1 MNIYESI
8 KENLLEAEEDEF
20 EETDVEMGFPEEGT
34 EPEEMSDEEVEEE
47 KQDDAEDIVEDE
59 VEEPFYATDERFDEL
74 REILEPL
81 EFRLLLINDKYL
93 VVGRLNGAD
102 VEILKQNQVAK
113 DDDSESLESAE
124 EEKPATETFGF
135 VEAPDKL
142 EDLLTFGTLYEDPD
156 LVEEG
161 EEALEPNHEAIVS
174 FLKTLLPEEAKEDV
188 EDKEEEKEEDEL
200 EEVNVEPEEE

>member
-8 KENLLEAEEDEF
+8 KENLLEAEDDNEF
-20 EETDVEMGFPEEGT
+20 EETEFGMEEELPEE
-34 EPEEMSDEEVEEE
+34 EPNEMSDEEADVE
-47 KQDDAEDIVEDE
+47 KQEDAKDIVEDE

-102 VEILKQNQVAK
+102 VEILKQNPK
-113 DDDSESLESAE
+113 NDE
-124 EEKPATETFGF
+124 EEDTAETFGF
-135 VEAPDKL
+135 VVAPDKL
-142 EDLLTFGTLYEDPD
+142 EELLTFGTLYENPD

-161 EEALEPNHEAIVS
+161 EKALEPDHEAIVN
-174 FLKTLLPEEAKEDV
+174 FLNTLLPSEDKEEI
-188 EDKEEEKEEDEL
+188 EDKEEEKEEAKEEELDEV
-200 EEVNVEPEEE
+200 EVEPEKEGEEEEE

>member
-8 KENLLEAEEDEF
+8 KENLLEAEDDDEF
-20 EETDVEMGFPEEGT
+20 EETEVKMEVPEEGT
-34 EPEEMSDEEVEEE
+34 EPEEMTDKEVEEE
-47 KQDDAEDIVEDE
+47 KQEDAEDIVEDE

-102 VEILKQNQVAK
+102 IEILKQNAK
-113 DDDSESLESAE
+113 
-124 EEKPATETFGF
+124 ATEDEDTFETFGF
-135 VEAPDKL
+135 VEAPDRL
-142 EDLLTFGTLYEDPD
+142 EELLTFGTVYEDPD

-161 EEALEPNHEAIVS
+161 EEALEPNHEEIVN
-174 FLKTLLPEEAKEDV
+174 FLKSLLPKEAKDDV
-188 EDKEEEKEEDEL
+188 EEKEEES
-200 EEVNVEPEEE
+200 EETEEIEVEPEEEEEDDE